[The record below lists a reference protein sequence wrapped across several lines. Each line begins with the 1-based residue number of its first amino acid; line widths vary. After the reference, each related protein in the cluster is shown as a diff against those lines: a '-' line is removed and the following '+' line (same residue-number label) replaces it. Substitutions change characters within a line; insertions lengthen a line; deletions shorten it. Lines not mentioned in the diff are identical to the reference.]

1 VATKISLERIVMP
14 KRVDFL
20 NPEFQKGTN
29 STVRLND
36 RSQDYY
42 PGQMIALYQT
52 GADTPTAYGEVHHIL
67 VRKYSDVTEKDIQSQ
82 HDIETRTL
90 AGLDVAMVKAY
101 GSKIHG
107 DSYVTIIY
115 FEVKK

>member
-1 VATKISLERIVMP
+1 MV

-20 NPEFQKGTN
+20 HPEFHQGTN

-36 RSQDYY
+36 KSQDYY

-67 VRKYSDVTEKDIQSQ
+67 VRKYSNVTEDDIRAQ
-82 HDIETRTL
+82 HDKETQSL
-90 AGLDVAMVKAY
+90 YGLDIAMKKAY
-101 GSKIHG
+101 GERITP

-115 FEVKK
+115 FELKR

>member
-1 VATKISLERIVMP
+1 MP

-20 NPEFQKGTN
+20 HPEFHEGTN

-36 RSQDYY
+36 RSNDYY
-42 PGQMIALYQT
+42 PGQMIALYET

-67 VRKYSDVTEKDIQSQ
+67 VRKYSSVTEDDIRYQ
-82 HDIETRTL
+82 HDVETQSL
-90 AGLDVAMVKAY
+90 FGLDNAMKKAS
-101 GSKIHG
+101 GDRIRP